1 MKRVKIYLLV
11 FLLSIGNTFSQVD
24 HIKFLKEFKAADRK
38 GKVKLVA
45 SVDFCNLKDIYP
57 QLKDTLDLIRRKIF
71 TNSSSKEAKFLFDK
85 IDVSMYVC
93 NKQFSKAAILVESS
107 LSSHV
112 RDIYDSLYCYI
123 QLKEAF
129 INLNN
134 LNKAI
139 EANTMYDKL
148 ATRSKEKKYLNQI
161 TKKSRIYDAFG
172 LNRQAVIEKR
182 REFIEEYPLRK
193 HDTDFVAGYLN
204 DVGVYFNRMKMSDS
218 AIPYFVRATEL
229 ITKKLSYSPNKPNYQ
244 FFKGLIEGNMA
255 FAYTNKGEYKKAL
268 PYLKTDIYY
277 SKRVNDM
284 ESAFNSSILL
294 SRCYI
299 KLQQLHFAQQY
310 ADSAEQISLAYTQ
323 PRIQLKL
330 LYLQGELM
338 DALGN
343 ASQAVNKFK
352 AYMSLKD
359 SISNRDKELQLI
371 NQQVALDIQK
381 KELELSEKS
390 ELIKNSLINEGK
402 QKVFRAYLMAGL
414 IITIILIGFL
424 FYTNNNS
431 KRREEELEIKN
442 QQIQIQN
449 KQIETSLNE
458 KELLLR
464 EIHHRVKNNL
474 QIINSVI
481 NLQSDKTQNVELNEV
496 LSELKGRISSIA
508 LTHQMLYQRGTSSSV
523 VLCEYLQNLIAQIY
537 TSYENEHIKVNF
549 NCNNKEFIINIDT
562 AIPLGLLVNE
572 IMTNAFKHAFKK
584 THALP
589 AGKKE
594 GIIQVDANVSLKQVE
609 LTIKDN
615 GVGLPDNYNDMMNKP
630 SSLGFELIAI
640 LVEQID
646 AKLEIKNN
654 DGACFVL
661 NFKA

>member
-1 MKRVKIYLLV
+1 MKRGQTYLLI
-11 FLLSIGNTFSQVD
+11 FLLSISNAFSQVD
-24 HIKFLKEFKAADRK
+24 HIKFLKEFNAADRK

-45 SVDFCNLKDIYP
+45 NVDYCQLKEIYP
-57 QLKDTLDLIRRKIF
+57 QLKDTLDLIRKKIF

-85 IDVSMYVC
+85 IDVNMFMC

-112 RDIYDSLYCYI
+112 RDVYDSLYCYT
-123 QLKEAF
+123 QLKDAF

-139 EANTMYDKL
+139 EANTIYDRL
-148 ATRSKEKKYLNQI
+148 ATRTKEKKYVNLI

-172 LNRQAVIEKR
+172 LNQQAILEKR
-182 REFIEEYPLRK
+182 REFLEEYPSRK

-204 DVGVYFNRMKMSDS
+204 DMGVYFNRIKMSDS
-218 AIPYFVRATEL
+218 AIPYFIKATEL
-229 ITKKLSYSPNKPNYQ
+229 ITKKLSYTPNKPNYQ

-255 FAYTNKGEYKKAL
+255 FAYTNNGEYKKAL

-284 ESAFNSSILL
+284 ESAFNSCILL

-310 ADSAEQISLAYTQ
+310 ADSAEQISFAYTQ
-323 PRIQLKL
+323 PRIRLKL

-343 ASQAVNKFK
+343 ASQAVVKFK
-352 AYMSLKD
+352 SYMNLKD
-359 SISNRDKELQLI
+359 SISNREKELQLI

-381 KELELSEKS
+381 KDSELSEKS
-390 ELIKNSLINEGK
+390 ELIKNAVINEGK

-414 IITIILIGFL
+414 IITIILVGFL

-431 KRREEELEIKN
+431 KKREEELEIKN

-481 NLQSDKTQNVELNEV
+481 NLQSDKTQNGELNEV

-508 LTHQMLYQRGTSSSV
+508 LTHQMLYQKGTSSSV
-523 VLCEYLQNLIAQIY
+523 ILCEYLQNLISQIY
-537 TSYENEHIKVNF
+537 TSYESEHIKVNF
-549 NCNNKEFIINIDT
+549 NCTNKDFIINIDT

-584 THALP
+584 T
-589 AGKKE
+589 KN
-594 GIIQVDANVSLKQVE
+594 GIIDINANVSLKHVE

-615 GVGLPDNYNDMMNKP
+615 GVGLPENYNEIMNKP
-630 SSLGFELIAI
+630 TSLGFELIAI
-640 LVEQID
+640 LVDQID
-646 AKLEIKNN
+646 AKMDIENTN
-654 DGACFVL
+654 GTCFVL
-661 NFKA
+661 NFNA

>member
-1 MKRVKIYLLV
+1 MNRGLIYLLF
-11 FLLSIGNTFSQVD
+11 FLLSAPHAFSQVD
-24 HIKFLKEFKAADRK
+24 NIQFLKEFKAADRK

-45 SVDFCNLKDIYP
+45 SVNFCELKGIYP

-85 IDVSMYVC
+85 IDVSMYMC
-93 NKQFSKAAILVESS
+93 NKQFSKAAILLESC

-112 RDIYDSLYCYI
+112 RDVYDSLYCYGG
-123 QLKEAF
+123 LKESF

-139 EANTMYDKL
+139 EANTMFDKL
-148 ATRSKEKKYLNQI
+148 ATRTKDKTYIGHI
-161 TKKSRIYDAFG
+161 TKKSKIYDVFG
-172 LNRQAVIEKR
+172 LNEQAVIEKR
-182 REFIEEYPLRK
+182 REFNEEYAARR
-193 HDTDFVAGYLN
+193 HDTDFLASYFN
-204 DVGVYFNRMKMSDS
+204 DVGVYFNRMKRSDS
-218 AIPYFVRATEL
+218 AIPYFIRASEL
-229 ITKKLSYSPNKPNYQ
+229 ITKKLSYTSNKPNYQ

-255 FAYTNKGEYKKAL
+255 LAYTNNGEYKKAL

-284 ESAFNSSILL
+284 ESAFNSCILI

-299 KLQQLHFAQQY
+299 VLDQLHFAQQY
-310 ADSAEQISLAYTQ
+310 ADSAEDISVVYTQ
-323 PRIQLKL
+323 PRIKLKL

-343 ASQAVNKFK
+343 ASQAVSKFK
-352 AYMSLKD
+352 SYMSLKD

-381 KELELSEKS
+381 KDTELLEKS
-390 ELIKNSLINEGK
+390 ELIKSAEINEGK

-414 IITIILIGFL
+414 ILTIILIGFL
-424 FYTNNNS
+424 FYTNRNS
-431 KRREEELEIKN
+431 NKREEELAMKN

-449 KQIETSLNE
+449 KQIESSLKE

-481 NLQSDKTQNVELNEV
+481 NLQSDKTQDSELNEV
-496 LSELKGRISSIA
+496 LAELKGRISSIA
-508 LTHQMLYQRGTSSSV
+508 LTHQMLYQKGTSSSV
-523 VLCEYLQNLIAQIY
+523 VLCEYLQTLIAQIY
-537 TSYENEHIKVNF
+537 KSYENENINVNF
-549 NCNNKEFIINIDT
+549 SCNNKEFIISIDT

-584 THALP
+584 T
-589 AGKKE
+589 KK
-594 GIIQVDANVSLKQVE
+594 GIIDINANVLSKQVE

-615 GVGLPDNYNDMMNKP
+615 GAGLPQNYNNP
-630 SSLGFELIAI
+630 EERPASLGFELIAI

-646 AKLEIKNN
+646 AKIDITSDK
-654 DGACFVL
+654 GASFVL

>member
-1 MKRVKIYLLV
+1 MKRGPTYLLV
-11 FLLSIGNTFSQVD
+11 FLLSITIAFSQVD
-24 HIKFLKEFKAADRK
+24 HIKFLKDFNAADRK

-45 SVDFCNLKDIYP
+45 GVDFCELKDIYP
-57 QLKDTLDLIRRKIF
+57 QLKDTLELIRRKIF

-85 IDVSMYVC
+85 IDVSMYMC

-112 RDIYDSLYCYI
+112 RDVYDSLHCYK

-139 EANTMYDKL
+139 EANTMFDKL
-148 ATRSKEKKYLNQI
+148 ATRTKQKEYLIQI
-161 TKKSRIYDAFG
+161 TRKSKIYDAFG
-172 LNRQAVIEKR
+172 LNQQAVIEKR
-182 REFIEEYPLRK
+182 KEFLEEYPMRK
-193 HDTDFVAGYLN
+193 NDTDFVAGYLN
-204 DVGVYFNRMKMSDS
+204 DMGVYFNRMKMSDS
-218 AIPYFVRATEL
+218 AIPYFTKATEL
-229 ITKKLSYSPNKPNYQ
+229 ITKKLSYTPNKPNYQ

-255 FAYTNKGEYKKAL
+255 FAYTNNGEYKKAL
-268 PYLKTDIYY
+268 PYLKTDIYF

-284 ESAFNSSILL
+284 ESAFNSCILL

-299 KLQQLHFAQQY
+299 KLQQMNFAQQY
-310 ADSAEQISLAYTQ
+310 ADSAERISLAYTQ
-323 PRIQLKL
+323 PRIRLKL

-343 ASQAVNKFK
+343 ASQAVIKFK
-352 AYMSLKD
+352 SYMNLKD
-359 SISNRDKELQLI
+359 SISNREKELQLI

-381 KELELSEKS
+381 KDSELSEKS
-390 ELIKNSLINEGK
+390 ELIKNAVLNEGK

-414 IITIILIGFL
+414 IITIILVGFL
-424 FYTNNNS
+424 FYTNTNS

-481 NLQSDKTQNVELNEV
+481 NLQSDKTQNGELNEV

-508 LTHQMLYQRGTSSSV
+508 LTHQMLYQKGTSSSV
-523 VLCEYLQNLIAQIY
+523 VLCDYLQNLIAQIY
-537 TSYENEHIKVNF
+537 TSYESEHIKVNF
-549 NCNNKEFIINIDT
+549 SCTNKDFIINIDT

-572 IMTNAFKHAFKK
+572 IMTNAFKHAFKE
-584 THALP
+584 TPASP
-589 AGKKE
+589 AGRKN
-594 GIIQVDANVSLKQVE
+594 GIIDINANVSFNQVE

-615 GVGLPDNYNDMMNKP
+615 GVGLPENYNDLMNKP
-630 SSLGFELIAI
+630 PSLGFELITI
-640 LVEQID
+640 LVDQID
-646 AKLEIKNN
+646 AKLEIVNTN
-654 DGACFVL
+654 GTCFL
-661 NFKA
+661 IKFNA